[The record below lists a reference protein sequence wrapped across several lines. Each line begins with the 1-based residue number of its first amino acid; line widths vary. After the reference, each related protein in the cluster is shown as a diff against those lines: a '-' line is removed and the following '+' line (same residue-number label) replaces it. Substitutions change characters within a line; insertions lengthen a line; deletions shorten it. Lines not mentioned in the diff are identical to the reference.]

1 MAAIRRGGD
10 LWPGF
15 GGATRLNRDRDW
27 ARDAVDGRRTK
38 GSGRRTKV
46 GMTKEKKVI
55 FTLFLVVEI
64 YSFWILRST
73 ISPLC

>member
-1 MAAIRRGGD
+1 VAAIRRGGD

-38 GSGRRTKV
+38 GWDDQRK
-46 GMTKEKKVI
+46 KKV
-55 FTLFLVVEI
+55 TLSLFL
-64 YSFWILRST
+64 F
-73 ISPLC
+73 